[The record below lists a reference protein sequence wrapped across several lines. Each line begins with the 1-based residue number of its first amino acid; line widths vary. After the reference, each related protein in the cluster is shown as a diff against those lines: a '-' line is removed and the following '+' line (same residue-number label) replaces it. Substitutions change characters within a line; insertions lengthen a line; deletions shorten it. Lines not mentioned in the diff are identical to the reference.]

1 MLKAD
6 HIAFAVS
13 DLDRAIE
20 FYTEVLG
27 LHLMFRKLDEEHH
40 EAFAFL
46 QLDGANLE
54 LLQALDERNN
64 PIPFEAPAP
73 REPYC
78 PHLALATSNLD
89 DTCAILREH
98 NVPLLKGPLEIPNSV
113 RWLYLADPD
122 NNVIEFVHWL
132 NS

>member
-13 DLDRAIE
+13 DLDRAIR
-20 FYTEVLG
+20 FYTEALG
-27 LHLMFRKLDEEHH
+27 LRLMFRKLDEEHH

-46 QLDGANLE
+46 ELDGANLE
-54 LLQALDERNN
+54 LLQALDENNN
-64 PIPFEAPAP
+64 PIACNPAPP

-78 PHLALATSNLD
+78 PHLALATPNLD
-89 DTCAILREH
+89 DTCAILRDH

-122 NNVIEFVHWL
+122 NNVIEFVQWL
-132 NS
+132 